1 MRFDSMLGRGIWMSL
16 LAAAAVVAVIL
27 SWMVPEPAQQPG
39 SGQRIE
45 QISYS
50 SCVEQAPTYGR
61 RTADPL
67 DAGCDH

>member
-1 MRFDSMLGRGIWMSL
+1 MRFDSMLGRGIWMSV

-27 SWMVPEPAQQPG
+27 SWMAPEPAQQPG

-50 SCVEQAPTYGR
+50 SCVEQAPTYGNR
-61 RTADPL
+61 SADSL